1 MTTIHARQLTTIH
14 TRQLTTIHTRQLQQY
29 TQGILKYNIDVLK
42 YIFLCFRTGVDDVFF
57 LVGYDVITEHL
68 VRNLLGKTNGFVLTG
83 RIIKSLLEDGLI
95 NTTANLWEYTVLR
108 TTDLETGTGAPQSRP
123 LLSFQWRI
131 ADILLEWKYAWKR
144 AADF

>member
-95 NTTANLWEYTVLR
+95 NTTANL
-108 TTDLETGTGAPQSRP
+108 
-123 LLSFQWRI
+123 
-131 ADILLEWKYAWKR
+131 
-144 AADF
+144 